1 MRETRLKSK
10 DGREVRTL
18 MSTNLVESYEGEML
32 GLLGMY
38 VDNTGRKQLERQHRQ
53 AQKLEE
59 IGLLAGGMAHNPS

>member
-18 MSTNLVESYEGEML
+18 MSTNLVESDEGEML
-32 GLLGMY
+32 GLRGMY
-38 VDNTGRKQLERQHRQ
+38 VDITGRKQLERQHRQ